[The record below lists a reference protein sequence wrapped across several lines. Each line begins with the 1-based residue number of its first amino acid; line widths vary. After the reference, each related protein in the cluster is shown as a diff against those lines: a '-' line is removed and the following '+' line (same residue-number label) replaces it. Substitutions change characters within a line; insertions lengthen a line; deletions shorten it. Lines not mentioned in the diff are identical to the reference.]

1 MDQQCQHRGDPP
13 SVPQLGQAVC
23 RVSLDQTVSKDFMLT
38 ESSMLRLSV
47 YAAIGTGIAAGATIY
62 RTVDN
67 DDQMRRTLRIRK
79 ASAALAL
86 GKPDLSSSANA
97 DHFADHRRSRPSA
110 GAFCYPPYPLCLQ
123 ARRSA
128 IRSDLRGHK
137 LSYGCIRIQSLQGC
151 RTYRLDT
158 SPAGF
163 VLGFPRLIRMVSS

>member
-1 MDQQCQHRGDPP
+1 M
-13 SVPQLGQAVC
+13 SYNA
-23 RVSLDQTVSKDFMLT
+23 MLIKG
-38 ESSMLRLSV
+38 SMLRLFV

-97 DHFADHRRSRPSA
+97 DHPAHHSHSRPSA
-110 GAFCYPPYPLCLQ
+110 GALRYPPHPLCLQ

-137 LSYGCIRIQSLQGC
+137 LPYGCVLVQPLQGS
-151 RTYRLDT
+151 RAHRLDT

-163 VLGFPRLIRMVSS
+163 VLGFPRLI

>member
-47 YAAIGTGIAAGATIY
+47 YAAISTGIAAGATIY

-86 GKPDLSSSANA
+86 GKPDPSSGANA
-97 DHFADHRRSRPSA
+97 GS
-110 GAFCYPPYPLCLQ
+110 FC
-123 ARRSA
+123 
-128 IRSDLRGHK
+128 
-137 LSYGCIRIQSLQGC
+137 
-151 RTYRLDT
+151 
-158 SPAGF
+158 
-163 VLGFPRLIRMVSS
+163 